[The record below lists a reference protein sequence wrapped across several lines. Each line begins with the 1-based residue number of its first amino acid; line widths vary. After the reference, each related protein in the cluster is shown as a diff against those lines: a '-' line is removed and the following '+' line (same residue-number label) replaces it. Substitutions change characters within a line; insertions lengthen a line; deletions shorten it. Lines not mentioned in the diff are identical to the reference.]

1 MTQPPPPPPNQPPGP
16 PPQEPPSGGFGAPQD
31 PPPGGFG
38 APTQPPQNPGYGY
51 PQGYGYPGPPGQPAA
66 PGPSGQPAQPG
77 QPAAPGQQPG
87 HPGYG
92 YPTQPQGPYAQQ
104 GPYPPQGPYA
114 QQGPYGAPPGPGGP
128 GGPAG
133 PGGGRKPNRQMQ
145 IIAAAAVA
153 VVLII
158 GSGIWYASSSG
169 GGETDVSTAGQSGG
183 STGGGKGGSGGTDLG
198 GGTEKAPSDTKSKLG
213 YQLPEPKVTGITDVS
228 GSWLTSTAYVKTGV
242 NEIVAYDRDKNT
254 RLWTIPLAGQVCA
267 ATKHVTKDNRTA
279 IAFEPAKRANAK
291 DYQQCT
297 EVGVIDLA
305 AGKLLWSKSVTGSN
319 SGDNKSSFNE
329 VTLSGS
335 TVAAGGTDGG
345 AAFDVADGTVR
356 WKPEASAEGCYDM
369 GYGGGEGLV
378 AARKCGSYDDPQVSI
393 QNVNPLTGAVIS
405 TFKMPVGV
413 KYASIVSTKPLVVAA
428 DVGDTAAGAS
438 SVSDFFSIDEK
449 TGKLRAK
456 FPAGNMSG
464 DCGATDVEQCQ
475 RMVVGNDRLY
485 LPTEEHDTEGEDY
498 GQTNE
503 IVSYDLATGKTT
515 SDRADAGGSYTIAPL
530 RMDGGNIIAYKRPPY
545 GEGGQIVSVD
555 GGTFKQTVLMRN
567 PSDESLDNLESSFSE
582 NYSEPLYGDGRFY
595 LSEVM
600 VSEPSGSSRKKYLAV
615 MFTTH

>member
-1 MTQPPPPPPNQPPGP
+1 MTQPPPPPPNQPPPPAGP
-16 PPQEPPSGGFGAPQD
+16 PPQEPPAGGFGAPQD

-38 APTQPPQNPGYGY
+38 APTPPPQNPGYGY
-51 PQGYGYPGPPGQPAA
+51 PQGYGYPGPPGQP
-66 PGPSGQPAQPG
+66 GPSGQ
-77 QPAAPGQQPG
+77 PGQQPG

-104 GPYPPQGPYA
+104 P
-114 QQGPYGAPPGPGGP
+114 PYGAPAGPGGP
-128 GGPAG
+128 GAPAG
-133 PGGGRKPNRQMQ
+133 PGGGRKPNRQTQ

-169 GGETDVSTAGQSGG
+169 GGETNASSAGASGG
-183 STGGGKGGSGGTDLG
+183 SADGGTGGSGGTKNLG
-198 GGTEKAPSDTKSKLG
+198 GGTEKAPSNTKSKLG
-213 YQLPEPKVTGITDVS
+213 YQLPVPEVVGITDVS

-242 NEIVAYDRDKNT
+242 NEIVAYDRDKNS
-254 RLWTIPLAGQVCA
+254 RLWTIPLPGQVCA

-279 IAFEPAKRANAK
+279 IAFEPAKRANDK

-319 SGDNKSSFNE
+319 SGDSKSSFNE

-345 AAFDVADGTVR
+345 AAFDVADGSVR

-393 QNVNPLTGAVIS
+393 QNLNPLTGAVVS

-413 KYASIVSTKPLVVAA
+413 KYAGIISTKPLVVAA
-428 DVGDTAAGAS
+428 DVGETAAGAS
-438 SVSDFFSIDEK
+438 SISDFFSIDEK

-456 FPAGNMSG
+456 FPAGNMSAE
-464 DCGATDVEQCQ
+464 CGATEVEKCQ
-475 RMVVGNDRLY
+475 RLVVGNDRLY
-485 LPTEEHDTEGEDY
+485 LPTEEHDADGEDY
-498 GQTNE
+498 GETNE
-503 IVSYDLATGKTT
+503 IISYDLATGKTT
-515 SDRADAGGSYTIAPL
+515 SDRADAGGTYTISPL

-555 GGTFKQTVLMRN
+555 GGTFKQTVLMQN
-567 PSDESLDNLESSFSE
+567 PSDDSLDNLESNFSE
-582 NYSEPLYGDGRFY
+582 DYSELLYSDGRLFI
-595 LSEVM
+595 SDVM
-600 VSEPSGSSRKKYLAV
+600 LSEPSASSSRKKFLAV
-615 MFTTH
+615 MFTTR